1 MKTKQTKRTA
11 DQGQEVERLLDAI
24 ESAPPEKRSL
34 MALLAETYINGMKAQ
49 DKLVAVSR
57 TTASG

>member
-1 MKTKQTKRTA
+1 MKQTKYTTA
-11 DQGQEVERLLDAI
+11 QGQVERLLDAI
-24 ESAPPEKRSL
+24 ESAPQEKQYL

-57 TTASG
+57 NTASG

>member
-1 MKTKQTKRTA
+1 MKQTKYTA
-11 DQGQEVERLLDAI
+11 AQGQEVERLLDAI
-24 ESAPPEKRSL
+24 ESAPKEKRSL

-57 TTASG
+57 TAANS